1 MEAYAPREPENR
13 RVATVALNI
22 LYGAA
27 VLTRARILN
36 AQGLGVAPGLPRL
49 VPLDL
54 TEIENRF
61 ESEAGKASVAD
72 YIRLLQLERELDEHE
87 GPREIKVTW
96 VETKRS
102 STDK

>member
-1 MEAYAPREPENR
+1 MADQLKSKRSTDRHATRE
-13 RVATVALNI
+13 
-22 LYGAA
+22 
-27 VLTRARILN
+27 RIHK
-36 AQGLGVAPGLPRL
+36 L
-49 VPLDL
+49 V

-87 GPREIKVTW
+87 GPREIRVTW